1 MSIRKRKRDTKGAGL
16 ALVLLAALSG
26 AGCAGGAN
34 PRPVLEPAD
43 VPDSWRESK
52 EDAATAAGP
61 TAEELAVW
69 WRQLGDPVLDE
80 LVERT
85 IAGNV
90 ELETAAARVKEARAR
105 RGLTESELGP
115 SISAGLG
122 RGRTE
127 PLGDQASAGDSYSAS
142 LDMAWEADVFGAKR
156 LSLAASRADLEAEAE
171 NLRFVRVALV
181 AETVV
186 AYADLRV
193 AEARLRVVE
202 ESLASREETYR
213 LTAWREQA
221 GLAPRFEANQALSS
235 LEQTRAERPTLERI
249 ATEARLRLN
258 LLAGETPGTL
268 DELLDGRPKSP
279 ESAIP
284 APPKAVSAGIPAD
297 TLRQRPDVR
306 SAERGLEAAW
316 ARLGAAEAGRYP
328 TLRLT
333 GSLDARSADYSD
345 LFDADS
351 IVANLLSGLTAPIF
365 ESGRIAENINLREAQ
380 WEQAALAYRS
390 TVLEALSEVE
400 GALSS
405 FGSSRERIGALEEA
419 ARAAAEAAELADQ
432 RYAAGLVD
440 LLSVLDTQRTLFTIE
455 EQLVAAKGEHLNA
468 FSNLY
473 RALGGGW
480 DSVSQVPAV
489 KGGSDV

>member
-1 MSIRKRKRDTKGAGL
+1 MFCFWKTTPPIFSLIPAGL
-16 ALVLLAALSG
+16 SVYVPFRSPVLAA
-26 AGCAGGAN
+26 
-34 PRPVLEPAD
+34 
-43 VPDSWRESK
+43 
-52 EDAATAAGP
+52 T
-61 TAEELAVW
+61 LAFAF
-69 WRQLGDPVLDE
+69 L
-80 LVERT
+80 
-85 IAGNV
+85 
-90 ELETAAARVKEARAR
+90 
-105 RGLTESELGP
+105 
-115 SISAGLG
+115 
-122 RGRTE
+122 
-127 PLGDQASAGDSYSAS
+127 SAS
-142 LDMAWEADVFGAKR
+142 VILFAV
-156 LSLAASRADLEAEAE
+156 LQ
-171 NLRFVRVALV
+171 FVA
-181 AETVV
+181 
-186 AYADLRV
+186 
-193 AEARLRVVE
+193 
-202 ESLASREETYR
+202 
-213 LTAWREQA
+213 
-221 GLAPRFEANQALSS
+221 
-235 LEQTRAERPTLERI
+235 I
-249 ATEARLRLN
+249 CM
-258 LLAGETPGTL
+258 
-268 DELLDGRPKSP
+268 
-279 ESAIP
+279 SAIP